1 MLRTTLAGLRMHTG
15 RLVATALAIV
25 LGVMFVSGTLV
36 FSDTLEEGVES
47 QVMGSASDF
56 DSIVTPEK
64 GDRAPADEEP
74 ALPPELLDRIEGLD
88 EVASASGM
96 VQGSSPVLDK
106 DGRAL
111 GRSPTN
117 GISVDGNTRHTAT
130 TGELPSGGD
139 EVALATTTADKAGYE
154 VGDKVTVLGEDDEKH
169 TFTITG
175 LIDFGVEQPFSFSGA
190 AAFAPQTA
198 QEMTGK
204 DTFAEIDVQGAEGV
218 PPAEVTNAVAEASGA
233 DAKVQT
239 GTEMGEELAEQS
251 GVQVKTLSTGLLL
264 FALIAMFTAAIVI
277 YNTFAVLIA
286 QRQREMAL
294 LRCVGARRGQVF
306 RGVLL
311 EALIVGIVSSLVG
324 VAAGIGIGMAGF
336 ALSKDTLGAG
346 TATTSL
352 VVTPTSVGLGVL
364 VGTVVTLLAALLP
377 ARRAT
382 KVSPL
387 AALRTSAA
395 AAGIE
400 KGIGWLRTGT
410 AVLLFAASAL
420 LTVLGQNAGQNAG
433 PQEGLFLTVGAAML
447 AFLGVVVVGPLIVRG
462 IASAARLPMRAFGV
476 PGKLAADNSK
486 RGSRRAAT
494 AMIALTIGAT
504 LITSYA
510 VFSSSMRSTMEENLA
525 EQFPADYVL
534 NQQFDTESPEEE
546 GIPADVVDTL
556 QDSEE
561 IAGAYGE
568 RREPANIAGD
578 LDTAFSYTGAEL
590 GTDLKSSV
598 VAGDLSDVGPGS
610 VALSEGTTAGDRE
623 VGDTVKIGPAQEAGP
638 DQELNTSTSQEEQR
652 SYTIAAITPSSG
664 MMYGITMDPEDF
676 STAFPDNDTT
686 HSVYATAAE
695 DAETADSR
703 EAVNEAIADYPT
715 IQVQSTAESKEQF
728 EQTLNIAFA
737 SIAAMLGL
745 AIVIAVFGIANTMA
759 LSVLERRRESAML
772 RALGLS
778 GGQLR
783 RMLSLEAVLLCL
795 TGAGIGVVLG
805 VIFGWAGGL
814 VAFSDLVLNIP
825 AARIGLFLATA
836 VVAGLL
842 AAAVPAQRAARTS
855 ITGAL
860 ASE

>member
-36 FSDTLEEGVES
+36 FSDTLEEGVDS

-56 DSIVTPEK
+56 ESIVTPEE
-64 GDRAPADEEP
+64 GAGAPADAEP
-74 ALPPELLDRIEGLD
+74 PLTPELLDRIEGLD
-88 EVASASGM
+88 EVASASGTI
-96 VQGSSPVLDK
+96 QGDTPVLDK

-111 GRSPTN
+111 GQTPTT
-117 GISVDGNTRHTAT
+117 GISVDGDTRHTAA
-130 TGELPSGGD
+130 TGELPSADD
-139 EVALATTTADKAGYE
+139 EMALATTTAEQAGYE
-154 VGDKVTVLGEDDEKH
+154 VGDEVTVLGGEDAKH
-169 TFTITG
+169 TFTVTG
-175 LIDFGVEQPFSFSGA
+175 LIDFGVESPFAFSGG
-190 AAFAPQTA
+190 AAFTPQTA
-198 QEMTGK
+198 EKLTGK
-204 DTFAEIDVQGAEGV
+204 EAFSEIDVRGAEGV
-218 PPAEVTNAVAEASGA
+218 PPAEVTDAVAEVSGSGA
-233 DAKVQT
+233 KAQT

-251 GVQVKTLSTGLLL
+251 GAQVQMLSIGLLL

-311 EALIVGIVSSLVG
+311 EALIVGAVSSVIG
-324 VAAGIGIGMAGF
+324 VAAGIGLGTAGF
-336 ALSKDTLGAG
+336 ALSKESLGAG
-346 TATTSL
+346 GATTSL
-352 VVTPTSVGLGVL
+352 VVTPTAVGLGVL

-377 ARRAT
+377 ARKAT

-395 AAGIE
+395 AAGME
-400 KGIGWLRTGT
+400 KGIGWLRTGA
-410 AVLLFAASAL
+410 AVLLFAVSACM
-420 LTVLGQNAGQNAG
+420 TVLGQNVGQE
-433 PQEGLFLTVGAAML
+433 PGLFLTVGAAML

-462 IASAARLPMRAFGV
+462 IASAVRLPMRAFGV
-476 PGKLAADNSK
+476 PGKLAADNSQ

-504 LITSYA
+504 LITGYA
-510 VFSSSMRSTMEENLA
+510 VFSSSMQSTMEEELA

-534 NQQFDTESPEEE
+534 NQQFGTEDFEQG
-546 GIPADVVDTL
+546 GIPADVVDRL

-561 IAGAYGE
+561 IAGAYSQRSEPVSMAG
-568 RREPANIAGD
+568 EPA
-578 LDTAFSYTGAEL
+578 TAFAYTGAEL
-590 GTDLKSSV
+590 GTDLQGSV
-598 VAGDLSDVGPGS
+598 VAGELSEVGPGS
-610 VALSEGTTAGDRE
+610 VAVAENMAGDRE
-623 VGDTVKIGPAQEAGP
+623 VGDTVKIGPAPEAAPADEP
-638 DQELNTSTSQEEQR
+638 DTSASEEEQR
-652 SYTIAAITPSSG
+652 SYTIAAITPATG
-664 MMYGITMDPEDF
+664 AMYGITMDPDDF
-676 STAFPDNDTT
+676 STAFPDSDTAQ
-686 HSVYATAAE
+686 SVYVTAAE
-695 DAETADSR
+695 DAATADSR
-703 EAVNEAIADYPT
+703 EAVNDAIAEHPT
-715 IQVQSTAESKEQF
+715 IQVQSTTEMKEQF
-728 EQTLNIAFA
+728 EQVLDIAFA

-745 AIVIAVFGIANTMA
+745 ALVIAVFGVANTMA

-805 VIFGWAGGL
+805 VTFGWAGGL
-814 VAFSDLVLNIP
+814 VAFSDLVLTIP
-825 AARIGLFLATA
+825 IAKIGLFLAAA

-842 AAAVPAQRAARTS
+842 AAALPAHRAARTS